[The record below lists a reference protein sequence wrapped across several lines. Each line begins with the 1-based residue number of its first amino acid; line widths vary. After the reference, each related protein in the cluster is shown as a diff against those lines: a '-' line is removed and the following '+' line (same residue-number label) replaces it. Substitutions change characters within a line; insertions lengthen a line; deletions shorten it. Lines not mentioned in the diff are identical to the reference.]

1 VEFIKKAILSKRKS
15 YKSEEIH
22 ARRWWILAVLCLAL
36 MIVMIDNT
44 VLNVAL
50 PTLSRE
56 LKASSS
62 HLQWMVDAYSLIFA
76 GLLFTMGA
84 IGDRYGRK
92 GILQVGLVVFGLTS
106 AYTAFM
112 ADSAIAVIV
121 ARGVMGLSAAMI
133 MPATLSILT
142 NVFPPKE
149 RAKAVG
155 IWAGV
160 VGVGVAIGPVLG
172 GYLLNHFSWHSVFT
186 INIPIVIVCLL
197 VAGMLVPRTADPSH
211 ANIDLFGGVLSTV
224 GLVALVYAII
234 EAPHNGWLSGE
245 TLLVAAVS
253 VVILSVFIWWQ
264 LRAEHP
270 MLDVRL
276 FKNRSFGISSLTLG
290 LVFFAMFGIFFSF
303 SLFLQLIRGYSP
315 LDSAIRMLPIAGVLA
330 FAAPM
335 STVLTKK
342 FGKRKIVSGGLLTV
356 ALGVFIL
363 STVGIA
369 SSYMHLV
376 AGMVTMALGMGLAM
390 SPTTDLLMSSVPKAR
405 AGMGSAM
412 NDTAR
417 ELGGA
422 LGVAVL
428 GSLLASQYASK
439 ISGSL
444 SNLPDTVRDTAE
456 KSLAGAL
463 AMGQQIGGA
472 TGSQVVT
479 AAQNAWMSGFHR
491 SLLIGVVII
500 ASAAVVAFWGL
511 PDVADDHHVHQV
523 GGFEDGK
530 EDKKSSKKL
539 IAKA

>member
-1 VEFIKKAILSKRKS
+1 MIMYAEMKSLTEMKSLIIKRPGGDVEFIKKAILSKRKS

-84 IGDRYGRK
+84 IGDSYGRK

-160 VGVGVAIGPVLG
+160 VGVGVAIRPVLG

-211 ANIDLFGGVLSTV
+211 
-224 GLVALVYAII
+224 AII

-376 AGMVTMALGMGLAM
+376 AGMVTMA
-390 SPTTDLLMSSVPKAR
+390 
-405 AGMGSAM
+405 
-412 NDTAR
+412 
-417 ELGGA
+417 
-422 LGVAVL
+422 
-428 GSLLASQYASK
+428 
-439 ISGSL
+439 
-444 SNLPDTVRDTAE
+444 
-456 KSLAGAL
+456 
-463 AMGQQIGGA
+463 
-472 TGSQVVT
+472 
-479 AAQNAWMSGFHR
+479 
-491 SLLIGVVII
+491 
-500 ASAAVVAFWGL
+500 
-511 PDVADDHHVHQV
+511 
-523 GGFEDGK
+523 
-530 EDKKSSKKL
+530 
-539 IAKA
+539 